1 MLCNSQ
7 RDSKTFI
14 FISTCPSPKARLRS
28 FSIYSPI
35 LLLIFPLGFFFPPKE
50 SLDSITS
57 SFASN
62 IADEKSNSSF
72 IDFLGKLLT
81 SPLWRLVSFICILGV
96 HFPSTQVSILFWKLC
111 LEFGECF
118 MSSNQVFVGK
128 ILGKISSIV
137 LFHYCLPSSTSI
149 LWISVFSNSHNP
161 NIE

>member
-1 MLCNSQ
+1 MLYNSQ

-35 LLLIFPLGFFFPPKE
+35 LLLIFPLGFLFPPKE

-62 IADEKSNSSF
+62 IADEKSSSSL

-81 SPLWRLVSFICILGV
+81 SPLWRLVSFICILGI
-96 HFPSTQVSILFWKLC
+96 HFPSTCLQVSILFWKLC

-118 MSSNQVFVGK
+118 MSSDQVFVGK
-128 ILGKISSIV
+128 ISGKISSIV
-137 LFHYCLPSSTSI
+137 VFHYCLPSSTST
-149 LWISVFSNSHNP
+149 L
-161 NIE
+161 